1 MSELPPAKDMEDL
14 SGLFVRCEQDPEEPF
29 QQRLQILRRMMDT
42 AEKASE
48 QFKQI
53 WQQMEDWREED
64 IDELNEKE
72 HQEVL
77 RARELARTSARA
89 SSLGQSVPIQSPPP
103 GAAASSSGPPAR
115 SYGVPSVRT
124 AAEIIADAV
133 RAEELLIAA
142 GRVVTGTD
150 PLVRRGTKRA
160 LEQQSNVSAAVEP
173 PPDVFPPFCAACG
186 SLYSGGKGY
195 CIMTVEK
202 KLGPSR
208 LVCIGFSDCR

>member
-115 SYGVPSVRT
+115 SYGVPWVRT
-124 AAEIIADAV
+124 AAEIIA
-133 RAEELLIAA
+133 
-142 GRVVTGTD
+142 
-150 PLVRRGTKRA
+150 RGGA
-160 LEQQSNVSAAVEP
+160 CSAR
-173 PPDVFPPFCAACG
+173 DR
-186 SLYSGGKGY
+186 
-195 CIMTVEK
+195 
-202 KLGPSR
+202 PSR
-208 LVCIGFSDCR
+208 KTRNEKGLGAAEQCQRSGRTAA